1 MILNPNGSNQD
12 AINDSKK
19 ISELRK
25 LTYITKHQENTW
37 IPIAQYNSRTDE
49 YHNAAINLQA
59 ITSYNMAYTVQE
71 IQRVMGEEWVD
82 LLAIGNAHRE
92 NNQDLSSYIHKSSIA
107 DAIVGYTFG
116 YTLSM
121 FEWQDITGRE

>member
-1 MILNPNGSNQD
+1 MILNSD

-25 LTYITKHQENTW
+25 LSYITKHQENTW

-59 ITSYNMAYTVQE
+59 ITSYNMAYTAQE
-71 IQRVMGEEWVD
+71 IERVLGQEWVD
-82 LLAIGNAHRE
+82 LLAITYASDE
-92 NNQDLSSYIHKSSIA
+92 ELSSYIHKSSIA
-107 DAIVGYTFG
+107 DTIVSYTFG

-121 FEWQDITGRE
+121 FEWQDMSGKIEQNKSDN